1 MKRLILLILIFS
13 LPLPAFA
20 QGIIPPIADILTLQ
34 NDTHTLS
41 IGVPQGWEYSAV
53 ESSEGSDPYG
63 FMSNISQTPP
73 GETPFLV
80 QAIIR
85 PFEGLD
91 VPFEVENINP
101 ALDYFTQFAIQ
112 KGRAGIGAYSEPAA
126 LRDGQIRAAVMLYV
140 QENEDPRFADYEQV
154 ISLGFALPLEGEQM
168 AIILMEAPAE
178 NSVDLLVLANL
189 LIPTMALNG
198 RLLAFDD
205 LAQLLIGLESG
216 ESLTERYLTGQTVVN
231 EGGAIPLL
239 PLNAELLFLISNEV
253 IIAPPLDWTVIE
265 ESDPLRAIFQSGDEK
280 QTIEVWLSVLPQDYK
295 DALEIMQAQAVNKE
309 TILFFEWDTLPAFA
323 ARLEDAEGALVIA
336 ELPRE
341 TGLLWAKF
349 ETELA
354 EDDWQAWLNFLAQI
368 YLNENQLGFNNIW
381 GVMSQLQ
388 E

>member
-1 MKRLILLILIFS
+1 MKRLILLILIFT
-13 LPLPAFA
+13 LPLSAFA

-63 FMSNISQTPP
+63 FMSNISQTSY

-91 VPFEVENINP
+91 VAFEAENINP

-112 KGRAGIGAYSEPAA
+112 KGREGIGAYSEPAA

-189 LIPTMALNG
+189 LIPTIALNG

-231 EGGAIPLL
+231 EGGAIPML

-265 ESDPLRAIFQSGDEK
+265 ENDPLRAIFQSEDEK

-323 ARLEDAEGALVIA
+323 AHLEDAEGALVIA

-354 EDDWQAWLNFLAQI
+354 EDDWQAWLNFLAQV
-368 YLNENQLGFNNIW
+368 YLNENQLSFNNAW
-381 GVMSQLQ
+381 GVMFQLQ